1 MPDRSANPETPDT
14 RQRLLRSA
22 LRAFGHNDYDAVSN
36 RQLVQDAGAN
46 VAAISYHFGG
56 KRELYLATA
65 AYLAEQLGEGIG
77 EQLDRIEQALPSA
90 SAADCQRMLGQLV
103 SGFALR
109 LIAGPLSE
117 DAPGFI
123 FREQNQPTEAFDV
136 LYEKLFGPMHAV
148 MAKLVA
154 GARGLEEVDTECRL
168 VAHALT
174 GPTIAFRA
182 ARTTMLRHLGRNA
195 YTDEDVA
202 QIQALL
208 CVITKAALDYQAL
221 GSNPLPSHPLPPHSG
236 ADR

>member
-1 MPDRSANPETPDT
+1 MSDRSANPETPDT

-65 AYLAEQLGEGIG
+65 AYLAEQLGEGMR
-77 EQLDRIEQALPSA
+77 EQLVRIEQALPDA
-90 SAADCQRMLGQLV
+90 SADDCRRLLGQLL
-103 SGFALR
+103 GDFALR
-109 LIAGPLSE
+109 LLVGPLSE

-123 FREQNQPTEAFDV
+123 FREQNQPTAAFDV
-136 LYEKLFGPMHAV
+136 LYENLFGPMHAV
-148 MAKLVA
+148 MAELVA
-154 GARGLEEVDTECRL
+154 GARGLAQVDTECRL

-182 ARTTMLRHLGRNA
+182 ARTTLLRHLGRDA
-195 YTDEDVA
+195 YTDDDVA

-208 CVITKAALDYQAL
+208 CAMTEAALDYRPPGCNAPQ
-221 GSNPLPSHPLPPHSG
+221 PSPIKPNSG

>member
-1 MPDRSANPETPDT
+1 MSDQLVNAEPADT

-22 LRAFGHNDYDAVSN
+22 LHAFGHNDYDAVSN

-46 VAAISYHFGG
+46 ISAISYHFGG

-65 AYLAEQLGEGIG
+65 AYLAEQMSEGMR
-77 EQLDRIEQALPSA
+77 EHLERIEQALPTA
-90 SAADCQRMLGQLV
+90 SAADCRQMLGQLL
-103 SGFALR
+103 SGLAQQLM
-109 LIAGPLSE
+109 AGPFSE

-136 LYEKLFGPMHAV
+136 IYSKLFGPMHAV

-154 GARGLEEVDTECRL
+154 GARGREQVDTECRL

-174 GPTIAFRA
+174 GPPIAFRA
-182 ARTTMLRHLGRNA
+182 ARTTLLRHLGQDA
-195 YTDEDVA
+195 YAADDVA

-208 CVITKAALDYQAL
+208 QAITEAALDYRSL
-221 GSNPLPSHPLPPHSG
+221 GSNPLPSSPRQTNSG

>member
-1 MPDRSANPETPDT
+1 MPDRSENAASADT

-22 LRAFGHNDYDAVSN
+22 LHAFGHNNYDAVSN
-36 RQLVQDAGAN
+36 RRLVQDAGAN

-65 AYLAEQLGEGIG
+65 AYLAEQLGEGIR
-77 EQLDRIEQALPSA
+77 EQQARIEQAMPDA
-90 SAADCQRMLGQLV
+90 SAADCRRLLGQLM
-103 SGFALR
+103 SDFALR
-109 LIAGPLSE
+109 LLVDPLSE

-123 FREQNQPTEAFDV
+123 FREQNQPTAAFDV
-136 LYEKLFGPMHAV
+136 LYEKFFGPMHAV
-148 MAKLVA
+148 VAKLVA
-154 GARGLEEVDTECRL
+154 GARGLEQVDTECRL

-182 ARTTMLRHLGRNA
+182 ARTTLLRHLGRDA
-195 YTDEDVA
+195 YTDDDVA

-208 CVITKAALDYQAL
+208 RAITEAALDY
-221 GSNPLPSHPLPPHSG
+221 GSFDSHPLQPNLG